1 MAVAIE
7 ELFPQQLT
15 DRQQKLREV
24 AATRA
29 VGPEIARL
37 LHEVAGM
44 TESR

>member
-7 ELFPQQLT
+7 EFFPQQLT

-29 VGPEIARL
+29 VGPIARL
-37 LHEVAGM
+37 LHEVAGQ